1 MATVASL
8 ISALEALDPDLPVGA
23 LRVERHGEMHT
34 FHLNDVVEVHTT
46 HDQASGDPVVVWVVT
61 ALPTRDTTPE
71 LLRRSVPAAWTVT
84 RHRCGCVLSLPVLLE
99 RRISTL
105 AVGCPHYK
113 PGEHLRRADESDAVS
128 PPADTR

>member
-1 MATVASL
+1 MATVGSL
-8 ISALEALDPDLPVGA
+8 ISALQALDPDLPVGA
-23 LRVERHGEMHT
+23 LRVERHGEMHS

-46 HDQASGDPVVVWVVT
+46 HDPTSGDPVVAWVVT

-71 LLRRSVPAAWTVT
+71 VLRRSVPAAWTVL

-105 AVGCPHYK
+105 AVGCPHYE
-113 PGEHLRRADESDAVS
+113 PGEHVRRTAELAAAR
-128 PPADTR
+128 PPAESG